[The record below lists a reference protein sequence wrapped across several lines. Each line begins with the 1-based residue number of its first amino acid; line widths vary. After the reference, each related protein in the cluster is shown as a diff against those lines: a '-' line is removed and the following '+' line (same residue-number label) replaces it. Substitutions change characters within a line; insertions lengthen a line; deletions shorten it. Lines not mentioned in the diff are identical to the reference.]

1 MRYEQNKGHM
11 SPELR
16 GARPPMFIESKSVL
30 AVEIYNFS
38 KTLTTDAIKAAVH
51 EDPVPSRRETK
62 IVSW

>member
-1 MRYEQNKGHM
+1 M